1 MNVQLPIDA
10 TTELHTSSPTDRVIY
25 EMQVYGYRPFQEE
38 PDPRPL
44 PEEPVV
50 QSALTAMFDAMFEML
65 GDTRLEADLEDVLW
79 SAVNLFHRAGERI
92 QRELQRNEDAQR
104 NGQRE
109 QDGSEVKS
117 VELERHIMEGI
128 SLLERRNAFEFMRD
142 FASDLFEAQ
151 TGSTWRPRT
160 GSKVNHANMTA
171 AMIDSRDFLSA
182 RRRAET
188 EVLIPAGT
196 KIAFGGGL
204 DYNDHERIWAAL
216 DKALAKHADMVL
228 LHGGSPKGAE
238 RIAAC
243 WAESRGV
250 TQVAFKPNWSKHAK
264 AAPFRRND
272 EMLSVMP
279 AGVIVFPGSGITEN
293 LRDKARRFGITVW
306 ELKGGGS
313 FPPGVQPDVEAPL
326 GFRAR
331 MPHQALVFAI
341 GQSFD
346 GAQLRGNV
354 HPLVQNG
361 RDDKGRVVVH
371 SDIGGIMMLDLVE
384 AEQGVAHPLFLLRA
398 DAGVGFGDLLEALPK
413 QASIG
418 FRLLRRPDPR
428 RLADRQTVVFQRRR
442 QDKDAG
448 SH

>member
-10 TTELHTSSPTDRVIY
+10 ATELHASSPTDRIIY
-25 EMQVYGYRPFQEE
+25 EMQVYGYRPFQDE

-50 QSALTAMFDAMFEML
+50 QAALTAMFDAFVEML
-65 GDTRLEADLEDVLW
+65 GDTRLEPDLEDLLW
-79 SAVNLFHRAGERI
+79 STVNLFHRAGERI

-142 FASDLFEAQ
+142 YASDLFEAQ

-204 DYNDHERIWAAL
+204 DYNDHDRIWAAL

-243 WAESRGV
+243 WAEARGV
-250 TQVAFKPNWSKHAK
+250 TQVAFKPNWNRHAK

-279 AGVIVFPGSGITEN
+279 AGVIIFPGSGITEN

-306 ELKGGGS
+306 ELAGGG
-313 FPPGVQPDVEAPL
+313 A
-326 GFRAR
+326 
-331 MPHQALVFAI
+331 
-341 GQSFD
+341 
-346 GAQLRGNV
+346 
-354 HPLVQNG
+354 
-361 RDDKGRVVVH
+361 
-371 SDIGGIMMLDLVE
+371 
-384 AEQGVAHPLFLLRA
+384 
-398 DAGVGFGDLLEALPK
+398 
-413 QASIG
+413 
-418 FRLLRRPDPR
+418 
-428 RLADRQTVVFQRRR
+428 
-442 QDKDAG
+442 
-448 SH
+448 